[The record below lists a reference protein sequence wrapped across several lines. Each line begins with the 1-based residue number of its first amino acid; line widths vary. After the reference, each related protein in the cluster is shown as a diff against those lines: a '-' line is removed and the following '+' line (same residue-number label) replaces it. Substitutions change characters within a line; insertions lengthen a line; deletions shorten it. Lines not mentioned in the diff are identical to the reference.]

1 MSYEGARVPL
11 HRLLFARQS
20 PRDLYFG
27 QLRRNMNHDQTM
39 DDVETIYFVICNL
52 RLFIVFENVADPLNV
67 ERKFTSSEVGRATTW
82 RQRRRRERRK
92 DTEAPSAPSLDKYV
106 QIRSVLVV
114 WNFFGC
120 RFRAL
125 LAY

>member
-52 RLFIVFENVADPLNV
+52 TVYCFRECRRPFERGAEVH
-67 ERKFTSSEVGRATTW
+67 EFRGRKGDDLASTE
-82 RQRRRRERRK
+82 EKRK
-92 DTEAPSAPSLDKYV
+92 EEGHRGTIST
-106 QIRSVLVV
+106 ITR
-114 WNFFGC
+114 
-120 RFRAL
+120 
-125 LAY
+125 